1 MQNTPV
7 VCTERRLLSRSRVL
21 TEPLVETVLGVLP
34 RARSERAVPPLGAI
48 TKDGLFLVF
57 NSSQKQNVSYGEK
70 FTIQK

>member
-1 MQNTPV
+1 M
-7 VCTERRLLSRSRVL
+7 
-21 TEPLVETVLGVLP
+21 ETVLGVLP

-57 NSSQKQNVSYGEK
+57 KSSQKQNVSYGEK